1 MLSSPVV
8 SDTPAWN
15 PMPMFLVPVLFL
27 RALAPMAMFSLPA
40 TLFARAR
47 NRAAVLRLPV
57 PLAKRASVPYAVW
70 LLRRVW
76 VRSASAPR
84 AARPLAVMPS
94 KSAFVPLAVFEDPV
108 VLPRSAFCPK
118 ALFASPVALDS
129 ADAPNAV
136 LAAPLFMFRL
146 AASALVPPAV
156 LLLLSLTVGLTPW
169 LMQGAA
175 FSSMI
180 NPAAIVTRRTVEL
193 LIKASMCT
201 GRSG

>member
-1 MLSSPVV
+1 
-8 SDTPAWN
+8 
-15 PMPMFLVPVLFL
+15 VPH
-27 RALAPMAMFSLPA
+27 
-40 TLFARAR
+40 
-47 NRAAVLRLPV
+47 AVLLLPLV
-57 PLAKRASVPYAVW
+57 
-70 LLRRVW
+70 LRP
-76 VRSASAPR
+76 SASAPK
-84 AARPLAVMPS
+84 AALPLPVVLS

-136 LAAPLFMFRL
+136 LAAPLFMFKL
-146 AASALVPPAV
+146 PESALEPPAV

-175 FSSMI
+175 FSRMI